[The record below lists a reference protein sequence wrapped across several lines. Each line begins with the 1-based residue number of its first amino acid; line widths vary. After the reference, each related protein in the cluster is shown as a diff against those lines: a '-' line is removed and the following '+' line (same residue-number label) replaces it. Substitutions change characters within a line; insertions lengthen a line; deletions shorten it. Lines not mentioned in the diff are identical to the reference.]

1 MSKPGAHV
9 ILVRL
14 IVALPFLLGV
24 IACSGN
30 SSDCDV
36 ASGDCAAI
44 DAGIAADTNS
54 SDTSSG
60 ITSLSA
66 SDASSVSVIR
76 GDTNSGDSGA
86 SSVSPGDNN
95 LVDNSTEDTN
105 SADSNVVTVQCS
117 SPSSD
122 SDGDGYGFE
131 NGVSCIAPVASSDRA
146 TPDLV
151 TPDLVTPDRITPDR
165 ITGDRV
171 VSVADITHIAVVTGQ
186 SNVEASETSF
196 DAELDQPHPRAFAYT
211 DNGWQVADLHQVW
224 DDHAHPGNH
233 SLTDPSRSPNNNF
246 TFHYAKTLAQLDPDA
261 VVAFIVLAAPGHGIA
276 NWDFETPF
284 YLKMRGKI
292 TEALAQIPHRDSID
306 AMLWHQGESDW
317 QFEGTSDLAQIEF
330 LDPDSYEFKNY
341 YPIRLRNVIANF
353 RSELWARGNLPF
365 ICGETRIAEGVNR
378 HLIALNSDD
387 DPNSACVAATDLPP
401 LLSDLSG
408 VHFSAV
414 GLRELGRRYA
424 QQFLAIRNR

>member
-1 MSKPGAHV
+1 MSKPETRA
-9 ILVRL
+9 ILFRL
-14 IVALPFLLGV
+14 LIALPALLGLM
-24 IACSGN
+24 ACSGN
-30 SSDCDV
+30 SDDCDS
-36 ASGDCAAI
+36 ASGDCAPVA
-44 DAGIAADTNS
+44 AGIAAGTNS
-54 SDTSSG
+54 FNTDSGNTNTSSA
-60 ITSLSA
+60 SA
-66 SDASSVSVIR
+66 VNA
-76 GDTNSGDSGA
+76 NSGNND
-86 SSVSPGDNN
+86 PGG
-95 LVDNSTEDTN
+95 
-105 SADSNVVTVQCS
+105 SNVAGSNIELVQCL

-131 NGVSCIAPVASSDRA
+131 DGASCIVPVASPDDTTTSGA
-146 TPDLV
+146 T
-151 TPDLVTPDRITPDR
+151 RSAIS
-165 ITGDRV
+165 DRV
-171 VSVADITHIAVVTGQ
+171 VTVADITHIAVVTGQ

-211 DNGWQVADLHQVW
+211 DSGWQIADLHQVW
-224 DDHAHPGNH
+224 DEHAHPGNH

-246 TFHYAKTLAQLDPDA
+246 TFHYAKTLAQLDPNA
-261 VVAFIVLAAPGHGIA
+261 VVAFIVLAAPGEGIA
-276 NWDFETPF
+276 NWDYETPF

-292 TEALAQIPHRDSID
+292 TEALGQIPHRDSID

-317 QFEGTSDLAQIEF
+317 QFEGTSDREQIES

-353 RSELWARGNLPF
+353 RTESWARGDLPF

-378 HLIALNSDD
+378 HLTALNSDD

-408 VHFSAV
+408 VHFSAA

-424 QQFLAIRNR
+424 QQFLSINNR